1 MDTEQSVIAPTE
13 KRYALYRSLPLWEIA
28 VHVERTYR
36 IQVRAANQGEAREVV
51 LEADSFGGDLT
62 DVEQWNNARIEEVNC
77 DEEGWDVDGAR
88 RVGDG
93 EQSDGN

>member
-1 MDTEQSVIAPTE
+1 MTTEQPE
-13 KRYALYRSLPLWEIA
+13 HALYRALPLWEIA
-28 VHVERTYR
+28 VHVELTYR
-36 IQVRAANQGEAREVV
+36 IQVRASNQGEAREVV
-51 LEADSFGGDLT
+51 LEADSFGGDPT
-62 DVEQWNNARIEEVNC
+62 NAEEWNNARIEEVNC